1 MTVATKL
8 TSNGTLF
15 ITGYFDEVT
24 QNTITANA
32 AVVTASEFDEVTL
45 ENNNIN
51 VARRLTKDGKTL
63 VYTELDEVT
72 LSL

>member
-1 MTVATKL
+1 MTTATRL

-24 QNTITANA
+24 KNTISKNVS
-32 AVVTASEFDEVTL
+32 VVTSSEFDEVTL
-45 ENNNIN
+45 ANNGIN
-51 VARRLTKDGKTL
+51 VARRYTRDGKIL

-72 LSL
+72 L

>member
-1 MTVATKL
+1 MTAATRL

-24 QNTITANA
+24 KNTISKNVS
-32 AVVTASEFDEVTL
+32 VVTSSEFDEVTL
-45 ENNNIN
+45 ANNGIN
-51 VARRLTKDGKTL
+51 VARRYTRDGKIL

-72 LSL
+72 L